1 MPTSIGSR
9 SRSELAVTRES
20 SPSVVLRPRAALA
33 AVLAL
38 TLLQACNLGAP
49 STAAGDAVGPNIPS
63 EVNIPLAVPD
73 PSGNLALHRPATAS
87 ASMPDQPPTA
97 AVDGDPETAWSAGT
111 HPTQWIEIDLGAA
124 YDLDRLILTVAQT
137 PAGNTVHQV
146 FGRGDEGDYRLLHEF
161 RGDTSDGQLLDVAPM
176 AAWDAVRYLKIE
188 TSESP
193 SWVAWREIA
202 VFGRAAEPSSVS
214 RPADAMV
221 ALSPRSELAWMGR

>member
-1 MPTSIGSR
+1 M
-9 SRSELAVTRES
+9 TRES
-20 SPSVVLRPRAALA
+20 SASDVPRSRAALA

-38 TLLQACNLGAP
+38 TLLQACNLRAP
-49 STAAGDAVGPNIPS
+49 SAAAGDVVGPSIPS
-63 EVNIPLAVPD
+63 EVNIPLTAPD
-73 PSGNLALHRPATAS
+73 PSGNLALHKPATAS

-111 HPTQWIEIDLGAA
+111 HPTQWIEIDLGAT

-146 FGRGDEGDYRLLHEF
+146 FGRGDEGNYRLLHEF

-202 VFGRAAEPSSVS
+202 VFGRAAGPSSVS
-214 RPADAMV
+214 RSGDAMV
-221 ALSPRSELAWMGR
+221 AMPLRTGLAWMGR